1 MLTSEVHSPA
11 TGSLIGPWRVLERRG
26 SGTFGIVYR
35 VCLAEDPEAGGYALK
50 LAREPG
56 DLRFEREGE
65 LLSRIRHPHVPGLR
79 DRGVWHDSQCK
90 GYPYLVMQ
98 WVEGLPLYDWARLR
112 GFTSRQVLQVLA
124 QLARALEATH
134 RHGVHRDVKGDNV
147 LVTSEGH
154 AVLVDFGCCRY
165 PGARELT
172 TGVLPPGTRAYRSPQ
187 ALRHEREG
195 DPAERYVGTAADD
208 VYALG
213 VTAYYLVTG
222 SYPPQGTEGAPRLL
236 PPGQL
241 ASVTPELETLILRML
256 SDHPQARGTAG
267 ELAEALEQ
275 AEKSTGPA
283 ANERVWPSRSMLP
296 TERASRPG
304 PTRRHLARQAL
315 RRHSKRLA
323 VAGALAA
330 GVLAGGLLPLL
341 PRLANK
347 EQPAQLAAVE
357 EEKQAEADVDERT
370 VGLADGGVNEVL
382 AAAEAQPSHGVPGYV
397 MATPLPEKP
406 EPGQKKPPCK
416 SPDQRAIHGGC
427 WAPLATK
434 PPCQDFYEHDGRC
447 YAPVMLRTRRQ
458 PASEEP

>member
-35 VCLAEDPEAGGYALK
+35 VCLAEDPGAGEYALK

-65 LLSRIRHPHVPGLR
+65 LLWRIRHPHVPGLR
-79 DRGVWHDSQCK
+79 DRGVWHDSQRR

-112 GFTSRQVLQVLA
+112 GFTSRQALRVLA
-124 QLARALEATH
+124 QLARALQATH

-172 TGVLPPGTRAYRSPQ
+172 TGVLPPGTRPYRSPQ

-222 SYPPQGTEGAPRLL
+222 TYPPQGTEGAPRLL

-241 ASVTPELETLILRML
+241 ASVAPELEALILRML
-256 SDHPQARGTAG
+256 SDHPHARGTAG
-267 ELAEALEQ
+267 VLAEALEQ
-275 AEKSTGPA
+275 AEKSAGPA

-304 PTRRHLARQAL
+304 PTRWHLARQAL

-330 GVLAGGLLPLL
+330 GVLAGGLVPLL
-341 PRLANK
+341 RRPASEVAPR
-347 EQPAQLAAVE
+347 QLTAVE
-357 EEKQAEADVDERT
+357 AQEQQEASIRKKT
-370 VGLADGGVNEVL
+370 VALADGGVDEVL
-382 AAAEAQPSHGVPGYV
+382 AAAETRGSHGMPNHVLANPMTATPVPGQRRPPCEEAQRAIYGLCWWG
-397 MATPLPEKP
+397 PLGER
-406 EPGQKKPPCK
+406 KPPCG
-416 SPDQRAIHGGC
+416 SA
-427 WAPLATK
+427 L
-434 PPCQDFYEHDGRC
+434 EHENRC
-447 YAPVMLRTRRQ
+447 YLPVVENGRPPTSKQ
-458 PASEEP
+458 P